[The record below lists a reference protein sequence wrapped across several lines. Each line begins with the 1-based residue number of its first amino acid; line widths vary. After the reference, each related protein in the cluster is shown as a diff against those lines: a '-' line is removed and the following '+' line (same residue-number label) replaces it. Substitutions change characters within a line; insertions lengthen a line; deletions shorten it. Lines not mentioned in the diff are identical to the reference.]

1 VRENV
6 GRPSGTCVVIP
17 LYPALKRGA
26 KLGRPA
32 DLSRAGCYI
41 ELMMPLS
48 VGTHIQATL
57 WLDGHPIVIQG
68 RAITCHRQYGNGM
81 MFEKFEDQAEQLL
94 QRYLDGV
101 LQLRRGIIP
110 GLQSPHRC
118 CNPFPKHGNV
128 VILRQPNAYVHNRS
142 LA

>member
-1 VRENV
+1 MRENV

-57 WLDGHPIVIQG
+57 
-68 RAITCHRQYGNGM
+68 
-81 MFEKFEDQAEQLL
+81 
-94 QRYLDGV
+94 
-101 LQLRRGIIP
+101 
-110 GLQSPHRC
+110 
-118 CNPFPKHGNV
+118 
-128 VILRQPNAYVHNRS
+128 
-142 LA
+142 